1 VNRTTGAAQPRFSV
15 VICVYTEQRWD
26 DIMAAIASVRAQ
38 SLPAHELIVVV
49 DHNDGLL
56 SRLVDGLPPVYDG
69 PPVVIVANHYQRG
82 LSGGKNTGV
91 SYATGDV
98 VAFLDDDA
106 FAEPEW
112 LKYFADC
119 YGAPAIVG
127 VGGLTLPNWDSARP
141 SWFPREFDWVLGC
154 NYLGLASGR
163 QRVRNLL
170 GGNASFRREV
180 FDQVGGFTSD
190 AGRSVQAGR
199 PAARLPLGCEET
211 EFCIKIGQQLP
222 DSRLIIDD
230 RAVIWHRVPDQRA
243 RLRYFVTR
251 CYAEGLSKA
260 VVTRRVGSA
269 DGLAA
274 ERRHAFAT
282 LPAGLARCLRESA
295 RGDLAG
301 IGRAGA
307 IIAGLSATT
316 AGYLAGRLTGR

>member
-1 VNRTTGAAQPRFSV
+1 MAHQTRGYAHRVDLRA
-15 VICVYTEQRWD
+15 
-26 DIMAAIASVRAQ
+26 DIADVWQ
-38 SLPAHELIVVV
+38 SLIEPARLARWCAPQARVDARQGGSFWMQLDADLTREAHIDIYQPPRRLRLIYM
-49 DHNDGLL
+49 
-56 SRLVDGLPPVYDG
+56 PPPG
-69 PPVVIVANHYQRG
+69 QP
-82 LSGGKNTGV
+82 
-91 SYATGDV
+91 
-98 VAFLDDDA
+98 
-106 FAEPEW
+106 
-112 LKYFADC
+112 
-119 YGAPAIVG
+119 
-127 VGGLTLPNWDSARP
+127 
-141 SWFPREFDWVLGC
+141 
-154 NYLGLASGR
+154 
-163 QRVRNLL
+163 VRNLL